1 MTWLEATLAD
11 LEHFSAR
18 CIFLGSISVVVS
30 CACSDICVVLDIRVF
45 LHSAE

>member
-18 CIFLGSISVVVS
+18 CIFFGQHQRGRVMCVFRHLC
-30 CACSDICVVLDIRVF
+30 CA
-45 LHSAE
+45 